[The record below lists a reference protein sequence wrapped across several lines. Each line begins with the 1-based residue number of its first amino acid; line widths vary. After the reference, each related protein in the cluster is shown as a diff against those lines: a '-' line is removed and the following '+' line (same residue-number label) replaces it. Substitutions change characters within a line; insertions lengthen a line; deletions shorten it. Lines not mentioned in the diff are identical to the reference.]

1 MIGKDLESITK
12 CELLRS
18 NASES
23 IEQTYYIKCVDGLK
37 YYHNSKTNYDN
48 DKYFKIINE
57 NDELVNQDGKLI
69 DELGNIKRTINK
81 SEWVKRNI
89 QHMKNT
95 IRKRLIRPIMEKL
108 LDDGQD
114 WTSDE
119 YGEDL
124 LINLEDYDTS
134 DSEEEPEEGIL
145 SEDESI

>member
-23 IEQTYYIKCVDGLK
+23 IAQPYDIKCVDGLK

-95 IRKRLIRPIMEKL
+95 IRNNGEIIR
-108 LDDGQD
+108 
-114 WTSDE
+114 
-119 YGEDL
+119 
-124 LINLEDYDTS
+124 
-134 DSEEEPEEGIL
+134 
-145 SEDESI
+145 

>member
-1 MIGKDLESITK
+1 
-12 CELLRS
+12 
-18 NASES
+18 
-23 IEQTYYIKCVDGLK
+23 
-37 YYHNSKTNYDN
+37 
-48 DKYFKIINE
+48 
-57 NDELVNQDGKLI
+57 
-69 DELGNIKRTINK
+69 
-81 SEWVKRNI
+81 
-89 QHMKNT
+89 MKNT